1 MQHFVKV
8 FALLS
13 ILQIPILYFYS
24 EGYKSIHSVDRMVYT
39 LGNLELLAELNSQRG
54 MDIRL
59 RSIGTAGAL
68 FRNDTI

>member
-24 EGYKSIHSVDRMVYT
+24 EGYKSVNSVDRTVYT
-39 LGNLELLAELNSQRG
+39 LGNLGYS
-54 MDIRL
+54 
-59 RSIGTAGAL
+59 SI
-68 FRNDTI
+68 